1 MVKALT
7 YCSCLQIYIQK
18 SQFCKNFVK
27 NYWIKASQSIL
38 FDFFASNSLLFHNF
52 DPAFLRYRYIMI
64 DFNRFTLN
72 NGLRVIHN
80 YDPSTAMV
88 AVNVLYNVGSRD
100 ENPDMT
106 GLAHLFEHLMFG
118 GSVNVP
124 DFDAQME
131 RAGGVNNAW
140 TSNDFTNFYD
150 VAPAQNFE
158 TLLWLESDRMLG
170 LAFSDKALEVQRNV
184 VIEEFK
190 QVHLNRPYGD
200 LSHRLRELVYP
211 THPYGV
217 PTIGRDPSH
226 IEKVTQ
232 DDIRDFFF
240 SHYAPNNAVL
250 AISGNVTLEQVVKS
264 VEKWFASIPRRD
276 VRARTYDP
284 EPLPEAPRE
293 LEVRGH
299 VPQTCVVVAY
309 PMPAYGQPGYIECDL
324 ITDILASGR
333 SSRFYR
339 RLLLG
344 SDLFTQADAVI
355 TGSEEPGMLILKGFL
370 SDPSEEAARV
380 AAGRLMS
387 EASAL
392 CYQASR
398 PDRLSYTLA
407 EARPDGV
414 TPYEV
419 ERSINRFASDF
430 TFSSLGYL
438 QRAQSLAMAE
448 MHGEDI
454 NDIVPAYRRVT
465 TAMIA
470 TTARRVLDPHHAC
483 TLIYR
488 PE

>member
-1 MVKALT
+1 
-7 YCSCLQIYIQK
+7 
-18 SQFCKNFVK
+18 
-27 NYWIKASQSIL
+27 
-38 FDFFASNSLLFHNF
+38 
-52 DPAFLRYRYIMI
+52 MI
-64 DFNRFTLN
+64 DFNRFTLS

-80 YDPSTAMV
+80 YDPTTAMV

-100 ENPDMT
+100 EDPSMT

-118 GSVNVP
+118 GSANIP
-124 DFDAQME
+124 DFDAEIE
-131 RAGGVNNAW
+131 RAGGMNNAW

-150 VAPAQNFE
+150 VAPARNFE
-158 TLLWLESDRMLG
+158 TLLWLESDRMLR
-170 LAFSDKALEVQRNV
+170 LAFSEKSLEVQRNV

-190 QVHLNRPYGD
+190 QTHLNRPYGD
-200 LSHRLRELVYP
+200 LFHKLRSLVYR
-211 THPYGV
+211 THTYSI
-217 PTIGRDPSH
+217 PTIGKDPAH
-226 IEKVTQ
+226 IEKVTR
-232 DDIRDFFF
+232 DDVRDFFY

-250 AISGNVTLEQVVKS
+250 AISGNVTPDQVRRG
-264 VEKWFASIPRRD
+264 VERWFDSIPRRD
-276 VRARTYDP
+276 IKPRTYQP
-284 EPLPEAPRE
+284 EPLPDAPRE

-309 PMPAYGQPGYIECDL
+309 PMPGYGQPGYIECDL

-344 SDLFTQADAVI
+344 GDLFTSADASI
-355 TGSEEPGMLILKGFL
+355 IGSEEPGMLMLKGHL
-370 SDPSEEAARV
+370 EDPSEATARKAV
-380 AAGRLMS
+380 ERLMS
-387 EASAL
+387 EASEL

-398 PDRLSYTLA
+398 LDRLSYNLT
-407 EARPDGV
+407 EARPGGV

-419 ERSINRFASDF
+419 ERAINRFASDF
-430 TFSSLGYL
+430 TFSSLSYL
-438 QRAQSLAMAE
+438 QRAQALAMAE

-454 NDIVPAYRRVT
+454 NEIVPAYRRVT

-470 TTARRVLDPHHAC
+470 TTARRVIDPAHAC

>member
-1 MVKALT
+1 
-7 YCSCLQIYIQK
+7 
-18 SQFCKNFVK
+18 
-27 NYWIKASQSIL
+27 
-38 FDFFASNSLLFHNF
+38 
-52 DPAFLRYRYIMI
+52 MI
-64 DFNRFTLN
+64 DFNRFTLS

-80 YDPSTAMV
+80 YDPTTAMV

-100 ENPDMT
+100 EDPSMT

-118 GSVNVP
+118 GSVNIP
-124 DFDAQME
+124 DFDAEIE
-131 RAGGVNNAW
+131 RAGGMNNAW

-150 VAPAQNFE
+150 VAPARNFE

-170 LAFSDKALEVQRNV
+170 LAFSEKSLEVQRNV

-190 QVHLNRPYGD
+190 QTHLNRPYGD
-200 LSHRLRELVYP
+200 LFHKLRSLVYR
-211 THPYGV
+211 THPYSI
-217 PTIGRDPSH
+217 PTIGKEPAH
-226 IEKVTQ
+226 IEKVTR
-232 DDIRDFFF
+232 DDVREFFY

-250 AISGNVTLEQVVKS
+250 AISGNITPDQVRRG
-264 VEKWFASIPRRD
+264 VERWFDSIPRRD
-276 VRARTYDP
+276 IKPRTYQP

-309 PMPAYGQPGYIECDL
+309 PMPGYGQPGYIECDL

-344 SDLFTQADAVI
+344 GDLFTSADASI
-355 TGSEEPGMLILKGFL
+355 IGSEEPGMLMLKGHL
-370 SDPSEEAARV
+370 EDPSEATAHKAVE
-380 AAGRLMS
+380 RLMS
-387 EASAL
+387 EASEL

-398 PDRLSYTLA
+398 LDRLSYNLT
-407 EARPDGV
+407 EARPGGV

-419 ERSINRFASDF
+419 ERAINRFASDF
-430 TFSSLGYL
+430 TFSSLSYL
-438 QRAQSLAMAE
+438 QRAQALAMAE

-454 NDIVPAYRRVT
+454 NEIVPAYRRVT

-470 TTARRVLDPHHAC
+470 TTARRVIDPAHAC

>member
-1 MVKALT
+1 
-7 YCSCLQIYIQK
+7 
-18 SQFCKNFVK
+18 
-27 NYWIKASQSIL
+27 
-38 FDFFASNSLLFHNF
+38 
-52 DPAFLRYRYIMI
+52 MI
-64 DFNRFTLN
+64 DFNRFTLS

-80 YDPSTAMV
+80 YDPTTAMV

-100 ENPDMT
+100 EDPSMT

-118 GSVNVP
+118 GSVNIP
-124 DFDAQME
+124 DFDAEIE
-131 RAGGVNNAW
+131 RAGGMNNAW

-150 VAPAQNFE
+150 VAPARNFE

-170 LAFSDKALEVQRNV
+170 LAFSEKSLEVQRNV

-190 QVHLNRPYGD
+190 QTHLNRPYGD
-200 LSHRLRELVYP
+200 LFHKLRSLVYH
-211 THPYGV
+211 THPYSI
-217 PTIGRDPSH
+217 PTIGKEPAH
-226 IEKVTQ
+226 IEKVTR
-232 DDIRDFFF
+232 DDVRDFFY

-250 AISGNVTLEQVVKS
+250 AISGNVTPDQVRRG
-264 VEKWFASIPRRD
+264 VERWFDSIPRRD
-276 VRARTYDP
+276 IKPRTYQP

-309 PMPAYGQPGYIECDL
+309 PMPGYGQPGYIECDL

-333 SSRFYR
+333 SLRFYR

-344 SDLFTQADAVI
+344 GDLFTSADASI
-355 TGSEEPGMLILKGFL
+355 IGSEEPGMLMLKGYL
-370 SDPSEEAARV
+370 EDPSEATARKAV
-380 AAGRLMS
+380 ERLMS
-387 EASAL
+387 EASEL

-398 PDRLSYTLA
+398 LDRLSYNLT
-407 EARPDGV
+407 EARPGGV

-419 ERSINRFASDF
+419 ERAINRFASDF
-430 TFSSLGYL
+430 TFSSLSYL
-438 QRAQSLAMAE
+438 QRAQALAMAE

-454 NDIVPAYRRVT
+454 NEIVPAYRRVT

-470 TTARRVLDPHHAC
+470 TTARRVIDPAHAC

>member
-1 MVKALT
+1 
-7 YCSCLQIYIQK
+7 
-18 SQFCKNFVK
+18 
-27 NYWIKASQSIL
+27 
-38 FDFFASNSLLFHNF
+38 
-52 DPAFLRYRYIMI
+52 MI
-64 DFNRFTLN
+64 DFNRFTLS

-80 YDPSTAMV
+80 YDPTTAMV

-100 ENPDMT
+100 EDPSMT

-118 GSVNVP
+118 GSANIP
-124 DFDAQME
+124 DFDAEIE
-131 RAGGVNNAW
+131 RAGGMNNAW

-150 VAPAQNFE
+150 VAPARNFE

-170 LAFSDKALEVQRNV
+170 LAFSEKSLEVQRNV

-190 QVHLNRPYGD
+190 QTHLNRPYGD
-200 LSHRLRELVYP
+200 LFHKLRSLVYR
-211 THPYGV
+211 THPYSI
-217 PTIGRDPSH
+217 PTIGKEPAH
-226 IEKVTQ
+226 IEKVTR
-232 DDIRDFFF
+232 DDVRDFFY

-250 AISGNVTLEQVVKS
+250 AISGNVTPDQVRRG
-264 VEKWFASIPRRD
+264 VERWFDSIPRRD
-276 VRARTYDP
+276 IKPRTYQP
-284 EPLPEAPRE
+284 EPLPDAPRE

-309 PMPAYGQPGYIECDL
+309 PMPGYGQPGYIECDL

-344 SDLFTQADAVI
+344 GDLFTSADASIIV
-355 TGSEEPGMLILKGFL
+355 SEEPGMLMLKGHL
-370 SDPSEEAARV
+370 EDPSETTARKAV
-380 AAGRLMS
+380 ERLMS
-387 EASAL
+387 EASEL

-398 PDRLSYTLA
+398 LDRLSYNLT
-407 EARPDGV
+407 EARPGGV

-419 ERSINRFASDF
+419 ERAINRFASDF
-430 TFSSLGYL
+430 TFSSLSYL
-438 QRAQSLAMAE
+438 QRAQALAMAE

-454 NDIVPAYRRVT
+454 NEIVPAYRRVT

-470 TTARRVLDPHHAC
+470 TTARRVIDPAHAC

>member
-1 MVKALT
+1 
-7 YCSCLQIYIQK
+7 
-18 SQFCKNFVK
+18 
-27 NYWIKASQSIL
+27 
-38 FDFFASNSLLFHNF
+38 
-52 DPAFLRYRYIMI
+52 MI
-64 DFNRFTLN
+64 DYNRFTLS

-80 YDPSTAMV
+80 YDPTTAMV
-88 AVNVLYNVGSRD
+88 AVNVLYNVGARD
-100 ENPDMT
+100 EDSEMT

-118 GSVNVP
+118 GSVNIP
-124 DFDAQME
+124 DFDAEIE
-131 RAGGVNNAW
+131 RAGGMNNAW

-150 VAPAQNFE
+150 VAPARNFE

-190 QVHLNRPYGD
+190 QTHLNRPYGD
-200 LSHRLRELVYP
+200 LSHRLREMVYRQ
-211 THPYGV
+211 HPYGV
-217 PTIGRDPSH
+217 PTIGKDPSH

-232 DDIRDFFF
+232 QDVRDFFF

-250 AISGNVTLEQVVKS
+250 AISGNVSPDQVRRG
-264 VEKWFASIPRRD
+264 VERWFDSIPCRD
-276 VRARTYDP
+276 VAPRNYAP
-284 EPLPEAPRE
+284 EPLPDGPRE
-293 LEVRGH
+293 TEVRGH

-309 PMPAYGQPGYIECDL
+309 PMPGYGQPGYIECDL

-344 SDLFTQADAVI
+344 SDLFTSADAVI
-355 TGSEEPGMLILKGFL
+355 TGSEEPGMLMLKGNL
-370 SDPSEEAARV
+370 ADPSEEAARV
-380 AAGRLMS
+380 AVERLMA
-387 EASAL
+387 EASQL

-398 PDRLSYTLA
+398 PDRLSYTLT
-407 EARPDGV
+407 EARPGGV

-419 ERSINRFASDF
+419 ERAINRFASDF
-430 TFSSLGYL
+430 TFSSLSYL

-454 NDIVPAYRRVT
+454 NEIVPAYRRVT

-470 TTARRVLDPHHAC
+470 NTARRVLDPRHAC
-483 TLIYR
+483 VLIYR
-488 PE
+488 PTEQSGPTA

>member
-1 MVKALT
+1 
-7 YCSCLQIYIQK
+7 
-18 SQFCKNFVK
+18 
-27 NYWIKASQSIL
+27 
-38 FDFFASNSLLFHNF
+38 
-52 DPAFLRYRYIMI
+52 MI
-64 DFNRFTLN
+64 DFNRFTLP

-80 YDPSTAMV
+80 YDPTTAMV

-100 ENPDMT
+100 EDPSMT

-118 GSVNVP
+118 GSVNIP
-124 DFDAQME
+124 DFDAEIE
-131 RAGGVNNAW
+131 RAGGMNNAW

-150 VAPAQNFE
+150 VAPARNFE

-170 LAFSDKALEVQRNV
+170 LAFSEKSLEVQRNV

-190 QVHLNRPYGD
+190 QTHLNRPYGD
-200 LSHRLRELVYP
+200 LFHKLRSLVYL
-211 THPYGV
+211 THPYSI
-217 PTIGRDPSH
+217 PTIGKDPAH
-226 IEKVTQ
+226 IEKVTR
-232 DDIRDFFF
+232 DDVREFFY

-250 AISGNVTLEQVVKS
+250 AISGNVTPDQVRRG
-264 VEKWFASIPRRD
+264 VERWFDSIPRRD
-276 VRARTYDP
+276 IKPRTYQP

-309 PMPAYGQPGYIECDL
+309 PMPGYGQPGYIECDL

-344 SDLFTQADAVI
+344 GDLFTSADASI
-355 TGSEEPGMLILKGFL
+355 IGSEEPGMLMLKGYL
-370 SDPSEEAARV
+370 EDPSEATAHKAVE
-380 AAGRLMS
+380 RLMS
-387 EASAL
+387 EASEL

-398 PDRLSYTLA
+398 LDRLSYNLT
-407 EARPDGV
+407 EARPGGV

-419 ERSINRFASDF
+419 ERAINRFASDF
-430 TFSSLGYL
+430 TFSSLSYL
-438 QRAQSLAMAE
+438 QRAQALAMAE

-454 NDIVPAYRRVT
+454 NEIVPAYRRVT

-470 TTARRVLDPHHAC
+470 TTARRVIDPAHAC

>member
-1 MVKALT
+1 
-7 YCSCLQIYIQK
+7 
-18 SQFCKNFVK
+18 
-27 NYWIKASQSIL
+27 
-38 FDFFASNSLLFHNF
+38 
-52 DPAFLRYRYIMI
+52 MI
-64 DFNRFTLN
+64 DFNRFTLP

-80 YDPSTAMV
+80 YDPTTAMV

-100 ENPDMT
+100 EDPDMT

-124 DFDAQME
+124 DFDAEIE
-131 RAGGVNNAW
+131 RAGGMNNAW
-140 TSNDFTNFYD
+140 TSNDFTNFYS
-150 VAPAQNFE
+150 VAPARNFE

-170 LAFSDKALEVQRNV
+170 HAFSDKALEVQRSV

-190 QVHLNRPYGD
+190 QTHLNRPYGD
-200 LSHRLRELVYP
+200 LYHKLRALVY
-211 THPYGV
+211 TDHPYAV
-217 PTIGRDPSH
+217 PTIGKDPSH

-232 DDIRDFFF
+232 ADVRDFFF

-250 AISGNVTLEQVVKS
+250 AISGNVSPEQVQRS
-264 VEKWFASIPRRD
+264 VERWFDSIPRRD
-276 VRARTYDP
+276 VSPRNYPAASIPDT
-284 EPLPEAPRE
+284 PRE
-293 LEVRGH
+293 AEVRGH

-309 PMPAYGQPGYIECDL
+309 PMPGYAEAGYIECDL

-344 SDLFTQADAVI
+344 GDLFTSADAMI
-355 TGSEEPGMLILKGFL
+355 TGSEETGMLMLKGNL
-370 SDPSEEAARV
+370 SDPSERAARIAV
-380 AAGRLMS
+380 ERLMA
-387 EASAL
+387 EASEL
-392 CYQASR
+392 RYQASR
-398 PDRLSYTLA
+398 PDRLSYTLT
-407 EARPDGV
+407 EARPGGV

-419 ERSINRFASDF
+419 ERAINRFASDF
-430 TFSSLGYL
+430 TFSSLSYL

-470 TTARRVLDPHHAC
+470 NTARRVIDPHHAC